1 MITNTGSGTRI
12 DEIAAGIYRICTPV
26 REILGGFTFN
36 QYLIDDESPLLFHTG
51 PKRMF
56 PLVREAV
63 ARVLPPQRLRYIGLS
78 HFEADECGSMNEWLA
93 LAPGSEPLCGRVA
106 KMVSVDDVSDR
117 PARALADEEIL
128 VLGRHAVTWFDT
140 PHLPHAWEC
149 GFLFERETR
158 TLLCGD
164 LLTQGGADLPPLT
177 THDVLGP
184 SEAFRRPLD
193 YYSHTKHGPAMLERL
208 AATEPQRLAC
218 MHGSAWEGDGARVLR
233 DLARAL
239 TTD

>member
-1 MITNTGSGTRI
+1 V
-12 DEIAAGIYRICTPV
+12 E
-26 REILGGFTFN
+26 
-36 QYLIDDESPLLFHTG
+36 
-51 PKRMF
+51 
-56 PLVREAV
+56 
-63 ARVLPPQRLRYIGLS
+63 RVLPPQRLRYIGLS

-93 LAPGSEPLCGRVA
+93 LAPTAEPLCGRIA
-106 KMVSVDDVSDR
+106 KLVSVDDVSDR
-117 PARALADEEIL
+117 PARALADEEVL

-149 GFLFERETR
+149 GFLFESGTR

-164 LLTQGGADLPPLT
+164 LFTHGGADLPPLT
-177 THDVLGP
+177 THDIVGP

-193 YYSHTKHGPAMLERL
+193 YYSHTKHGSAMLERL

-218 MHGSAWEGDGARVLR
+218 MHGSAWEGDGGGALR

-239 TTD
+239 ATD